1 MTTVQFKHTTRFS
14 LFGVCTMQYDF
25 DTIDALYDAVFG
37 CEYNPVG
44 CTIDPA
50 IVPASGTIEITSDE
64 MEIAKIECDIDG
76 HCIDFD
82 YYHA

>member
-1 MTTVQFKHTTRFS
+1 MGDITSKQHFLRKTKMNF
-14 LFGVCTMQYDF
+14 DF
-25 DTIDALYDAVFG
+25 NTIDALYDAIFG

-50 IVPASGTIEITSDE
+50 IVPASGTIEIISDD
-64 MEIAKIECDIDG
+64 MEVAKIYCDIDG

-82 YYHA
+82 YYSA